1 MAMNRIVY
9 RTDYY
14 AVEENEN
21 QEIVVI
27 DQIPESAAVVAV
39 HQGCLL
45 LVCQHREAVNEVTW
59 ELPGGTVKPGE
70 EPVLAVRRELEE
82 EAGVLCK
89 DMSYM
94 GCAYPMASLAN
105 RNVYY
110 YFTEDLKVSG
120 SRESNLQDEDDE
132 GVRAVWVPLRDVY
145 RKLKEGGRM
154 DAMVGHGLL
163 LSKLHGFL
171 ALD

>member
-1 MAMNRIVY
+1 MNRVVY

-14 AVEENEN
+14 VVEENG
-21 QEIVVI
+21 QKEIVVI
-27 DQIPESAAVVAV
+27 DRIPESAAVVAV
-39 HQGCLL
+39 YQGCLL

-70 EPVLAVRRELEE
+70 ERKFAVKRELEE

-89 DMSYM
+89 DLSYM
-94 GCAYPMASLAN
+94 GSAYPMASLAN
-105 RNVYY
+105 RNVHF
-110 YFTEDLKVSG
+110 YFTDDLKVSG
-120 SRESNLQDEDDE
+120 SQESNQNEDED
-132 GVRAVWVPLRDVY
+132 VRAMWVPLRDVY
-145 RKLKEGGRM
+145 RMMKESGRM

-171 ALD
+171 AID